1 MSIGYRLYKEWPE
14 KGDYV
19 LVTYKYV
26 NPGSVIA
33 TLDEYPG
40 KKGMIHISELS
51 TRWIKDIKKEIKI
64 GRKEVA
70 RVIDIDKQKG
80 YITLSVKRVKPS
92 FKREKTK
99 EVKNEKRAHNF
110 LKFVADKLGINLDD
124 AYEKIGF
131 PLQKE
136 YGTMYEGFVLAKEG
150 ELDYKS
156 LGISEKEYGVLRQ
169 VAEENIKD
177 KEYEVKY
184 SLTLQCYDSGGINV
198 IKDVLSLNL
207 DGVSVKY
214 ISAPNY
220 MITVKATDY
229 GKIENM
235 IKDFEEKVKEK
246 TKGNR
251 CEYSIERVK

>member
-64 GRKEVA
+64 GRKEIA

-110 LKFVADKLGINLDD
+110 LKFVAEKLNITLDD

-131 PLQKE
+131 PFQKE
-136 YGTMYEGFVLAKEG
+136 FGTMYEGFLLAKED
-150 ELDYKS
+150 ELDYES
-156 LGISEKEYGVLRQ
+156 LGISEKEYEVIKQ

-184 SLTLQCYDSGGINV
+184 SLFLQCYDRGGIDI
-198 IKDVLSLNL
+198 IKSVLSINME
-207 DGVSVKY
+207 GFSIKY

-220 MITVKATDY
+220 MITLRASDY
-229 GKIENM
+229 SKIENLIRDLESKIQEE
-235 IKDFEEKVKEK
+235 IKGK
-246 TKGNR
+246 R
-251 CEYSIERVK
+251 CEYRIERVK